1 MKYQA
6 VIFDLFG
13 TLVRSFP
20 RQEYD
25 QVNAEMAK
33 AIGVPYS
40 EFWQLV
46 KETGYD
52 LYLGNYGSFSDNLQ
66 DICCRLGVK
75 VDTTQIMKATKYRY
89 EFMATAIAPAPEQEV
104 LEVLGKL
111 KTQGLKL
118 GLISNCGPVVPL
130 LWKQSALTR
139 FIDVPVFSCE
149 VHVVKPDISIYQI
162 TSHRLQ
168 MQPQECIYVADGS
181 VGELTGAA
189 ATGMLPILKRTDL
202 NDVYDKHR
210 PEVESWHGLAIDEIR
225 ELLDILSE
233 SKD

>member
-1 MKYQA
+1 MKYQS

-46 KETGYD
+46 KETGYA

-66 DICCRLGVK
+66 DICCRWGVK
-75 VDTTQIMKATKYRY
+75 VDTTQIMQATKYRY
-89 EFMATAIAPAPEQEV
+89 EFMATAIAPEQEV

-118 GLISNCGPVVPL
+118 GLISNCEPAVPL

-139 FIDVPVFSCE
+139 FIDVPVFF
-149 VHVVKPDISIYQI
+149 
-162 TSHRLQ
+162 L
-168 MQPQECIYVADGS
+168 
-181 VGELTGAA
+181 
-189 ATGMLPILKRTDL
+189 
-202 NDVYDKHR
+202 
-210 PEVESWHGLAIDEIR
+210 
-225 ELLDILSE
+225 
-233 SKD
+233 